1 MELTE
6 RGLSFFTTFE
16 GLTGVMPN
24 DYVESV
30 GMVVFT
36 VDQEKLGKAIGKN
49 GVNINKLKLK
59 FKKRILVVGDSADPE
74 AFVRSYFNNINIM
87 SLEVRDVMSEKALMI
102 TLDEKDRGIAIGRDG
117 ERIKSL
123 KELLKKKFNMT
134 AHIRTR
140 RVIDIGG
147 GVMESAPSG

>member
-16 GLTGVMPN
+16 SLTNVMPN
-24 DYVESV
+24 DYVESE

-49 GVNINKLKLK
+49 GININKLKAK
-59 FKKRILVVGDSADPE
+59 FKKRILVVGDSEDPE

-87 SLEVRDVMSEKALMI
+87 SLEVRDVMGEKALMI

-140 RVIDIGG
+140 RVLDMGG
-147 GVMESAPSG
+147 GVMDSAPSG